1 MSFLLEYY
9 QPIVILIFAYW
20 FISTSFTVIQEGHV
34 GVTTFWGKYYRI
46 FYPGFHFKIPFIER
60 VLPAIS
66 LQNQSLELSFQ
77 AITSDQANV
86 YFKTLMLYSVLDNQE
101 VTIKNVAF
109 KFVSKGNFHQTL
121 TRSIEG
127 TVRAYVAT
135 KKQEEVLLLCSEIV
149 QEVNKKLDETL
160 SQWGYCLLDLQINEI
175 KFDEAI
181 MRSMAEV
188 VASNNLMQAA
198 YNQGEAV
205 RITKV
210 KEAEAEREAA
220 QLRGQG
226 TALFR
231 EEVAKGI
238 SKAATE
244 IKAADLDPSF
254 VLFSMWL
261 ESMRYIAKESKG
273 NMLFFDGSIDGQKH
287 TLKELMAMRMFP
299 LTGNAG
305 EQDVTHFSGAK

>member
-1 MSFLLEYY
+1 MIITGIITFLCAFFVLSSY
-9 QPIVILIFAYW
+9 
-20 FISTSFTVIQEGHV
+20 TVIPEGYV
-34 GVTTFWGKYYRI
+34 GVTTIFGKFNRI
-46 FYPGFHFKIPFIER
+46 IFPGFNWKMPFFE
-60 VLPAIS
+60 VVYSKIS
-66 LQNQSLELSFQ
+66 LQNQSVELSFQ

-86 YFKTLMLYSVLDNQE
+86 YFKTLMLYAVQDNHE
-101 VTIKNVAF
+101 ATIKNVAF
-109 KFVSKGNFHQTL
+109 KFVSQANFQQTL
-121 TRSIEG
+121 VRSIEG
-127 TVRAYVAT
+127 TIRAFVAT
-135 KKQEEVLLLCSEIV
+135 KKQEQVLLLREEIV
-149 QEVNKKLDETL
+149 HEVNQKLRDTL
-160 SQWGYCLLDLQINEI
+160 SDWGYMLLDLQINEI
-175 KFDEAI
+175 KFDETI
-181 MRSMAEV
+181 IKSMAEV

-198 YNQGEAV
+198 YNQGEAI

-238 SKAATE
+238 SKAAKE
-244 IKAADLDPSF
+244 IKMADLDPSF

-287 TLKELMAMRMFP
+287 TLKELMAMKTFP
-299 LTGNAG
+299 LTRDASGLNALIEG
-305 EQDVTHFSGAK
+305 D

>member
-1 MSFLLEYY
+1 MTIFSIFLIICLF
-9 QPIVILIFAYW
+9 VLF
-20 FISTSFTVIQEGHV
+20 SGFTIIPEGSV
-34 GVTTFWGKYYRI
+34 GVTTIFGKFNRI
-46 FYPGFHFKIPFIER
+46 MTTGFNVKIPLIETIYSK
-60 VLPAIS
+60 IS
-66 LQNQSLELSFQ
+66 LQHQSAELSFQ

-86 YFKTLMLYSVLDNQE
+86 YFKTLMLYSVKDNQE
-101 VTIKNVAF
+101 ATIKSVAF
-109 KFVSKGNFHQTL
+109 KFINQANFTQTL
-121 TRSIEG
+121 VRSIEG
-127 TVRAYVAT
+127 TIRAYVAT
-135 KKQEEVLLLCSEIV
+135 KKQEEVLLLRGEIV
-149 QEVNKKLDETL
+149 HEVNLKLSHTL
-160 SQWGYCLLDLQINEI
+160 SEWGYTLLDLQINEI
-175 KFDEAI
+175 RFDDAI
-181 MRSMAEV
+181 VRSMAEV

-198 YNQGEAV
+198 HNEGESY
-205 RITKV
+205 RIKKV

-238 SKAATE
+238 SKAAKE

-287 TLKELMAMRMFP
+287 TIKELMAMRKFP
-299 LTGNAG
+299 LNADDDKA
-305 EQDVTHFSGAK
+305 EIDLFASER

>member
-1 MSFLLEYY
+1 MTVFSI
-9 QPIVILIFAYW
+9 IVIVFV
-20 FISTSFTVIQEGHV
+20 FILFSGFTIIPEGSV
-34 GVTTFWGKYYRI
+34 GVTTIFGKFNRI
-46 FYPGFHFKIPFIER
+46 MTTGFNIKIPLIESIYTK
-60 VLPAIS
+60 IS
-66 LQNQSLELSFQ
+66 LQHQSAELSFQ

-86 YFKTLMLYSVLDNQE
+86 YFKTLMLYSVKDSQE
-101 VTIKNVAF
+101 ETIKNVAF
-109 KFVSKGNFHQTL
+109 KFINQANFSQTL
-121 TRSIEG
+121 VRSIEG
-127 TVRAYVAT
+127 TIRAFVAT
-135 KKQEEVLLLCSEIV
+135 KKQEAVLLLRGEIV
-149 QEVNKKLDETL
+149 QEVNQKLSLTL
-160 SQWGYCLLDLQINEI
+160 SEWGYTLLDLQINEI
-175 KFDEAI
+175 RFDEAI
-181 MRSMAEV
+181 IHSMAAV

-198 YNQGEAV
+198 HNEGESFK
-205 RITKV
+205 IKKV

-238 SKAATE
+238 SKAAKE

-287 TLKELMAMRMFP
+287 TIKELMAMRKFP
-299 LTGNAG
+299 LTADEAEG
-305 EQDVTHFSGAK
+305 EIDMFTK